1 MVQDVVNL
9 ADKADTV
16 LTTKGDLATY
26 STARTRLAVGSND
39 QVLTADSTE
48 ATGVK
53 WGAVSGGNVDILG
66 KTDLSS
72 QATEIEVLVTQ
83 SNIPDDYAFFRVI

>member
-53 WGAVSGGNVDILG
+53 WGS
-66 KTDLSS
+66 
-72 QATEIEVLVTQ
+72 
-83 SNIPDDYAFFRVI
+83 R